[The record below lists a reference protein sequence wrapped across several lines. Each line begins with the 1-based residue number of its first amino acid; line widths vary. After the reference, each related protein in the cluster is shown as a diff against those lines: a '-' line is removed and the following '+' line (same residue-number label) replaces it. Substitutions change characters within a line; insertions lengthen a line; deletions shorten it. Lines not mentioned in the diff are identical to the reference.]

1 MNWKTWVPLII
12 AVILGLIAAKVGRDM
27 LVNRKDVGPEGHL
40 VRIVVAKRDIAPGH
54 TLDANDLTSAAFPP
68 DSIPRGSFRQES
80 ELAGRVAA
88 LQVIQGQP
96 LLDSFLAMT
105 GSGAGVQAIVPP
117 GMRAVTVEVNE
128 FSGVAGL
135 LVPGCRVDVVSTLPD
150 QQTKV
155 SIARTIVQNVKVLAV
170 GQRLTVNNAGAKNE
184 SAMSAEAAVA
194 RSVTLLVKPRE
205 AEAIELAS
213 SSGRTRLVLRGSFD
227 EGLRQGEG
235 VSVAE
240 LLGSRPQAAQQV
252 QTAFVERP
260 TTQPTTRPLVEQT
273 VVSAQQP
280 EYEPPPARK
289 HVVEFIRGTKLTRG
303 EFEFSVDADGNEVT
317 GTKEVQ
323 QEIEN

>member
-1 MNWKTWVPLII
+1 
-12 AVILGLIAAKVGRDM
+12 VILGLIAAKVGRDM
-27 LVNRKDVGPEGHL
+27 LVSRKESGPEGQL

-54 TLDANDLTSAAFPP
+54 TMEANDLASAAFPP

-80 ELAGRVAA
+80 ELAGRVA
-88 LQVIQGQP
+88 LIQVIQGQP
-96 LLDSFLAMT
+96 ILDSFLAMAGS
-105 GSGAGVQAIVPP
+105 GSGAQAIVPP
-117 GMRAVTVEVNE
+117 GMRAVTLEVNE

-155 SIARTIVQNVKVLAV
+155 SVARTIVQNVKVLAV

-240 LLGSRPQAAQQV
+240 LLGSRPQNV
-252 QTAFVERP
+252 QPAIIEKP
-260 TTQPTTRPLVEQT
+260 TTQPVDP
-273 VVSAQQP
+273 VVVAVHQS
-280 EYEPPPARK
+280 EYEPPQTRK
-289 HVVEFIRGTKLTRG
+289 HVVEFIRGTKLTHG
-303 EFEFSVDADGNEVT
+303 EFEVSVDANGNEIS
-317 GTKEVQ
+317 GTKENEK
-323 QEIEN
+323 EIEN

>member
-12 AVILGLIAAKVGRDM
+12 AVILGLIAAKVGRDL
-27 LVNRKDVGPEGHL
+27 LVSRKDSGPDGQL
-40 VRIVVAKRDIAPGH
+40 VRIIVAKRDIAPGH
-54 TLDANDLTSAAFPP
+54 TLEANDLTTAAFPP
-68 DSIPRGSFRQES
+68 DSIPRGSFREES
-80 ELAGRVAA
+80 QVSGRVAA

-96 LLDSFLAMT
+96 MLDSFLAMQ
-105 GSGAGVQAIVPP
+105 GSGAGAQAIVPP

-135 LVPGCRVDVVSTLPD
+135 LMPGCRVDVVSTLPD
-150 QQTKV
+150 QQTKI

-170 GQRLTVNNAGAKNE
+170 GQRLTVNNASAKNE

-205 AEAIELAS
+205 AEAIELCS

-240 LLGSRPQAAQQV
+240 LLGARPQITQQV
-252 QTAFVERP
+252 SQPVYVERP
-260 TTQPTTRPLVEQT
+260 TTQPTTKPVVDQTLVQADPPQFEQPQT
-273 VVSAQQP
+273 
-280 EYEPPPARK
+280 RK
-289 HVVEFIRGTKLTRG
+289 FVVEFIRGTKLTRG
-303 EFEFSVDADGNEVT
+303 EIEVSVDSEGNEVI
-317 GTKEVQ
+317 GTTK
-323 QEIEN
+323 EIEN

>member
-1 MNWKTWVPLII
+1 
-12 AVILGLIAAKVGRDM
+12 
-27 LVNRKDVGPEGHL
+27 

-54 TLDANDLTSAAFPP
+54 TLDVNDLASAAFPP

-80 ELAGRVAA
+80 ELTGRVA
-88 LQVIQGQP
+88 LIQVIQGQP
-96 LLDSFLAMT
+96 VLDSFLAMAGS
-105 GSGAGVQAIVPP
+105 GSGAQAIVPP
-117 GMRAVTVEVNE
+117 GMRAVTLEVNE

-150 QQTKV
+150 QQTKI

-227 EGLRQGEG
+227 EGVRQGDG

-240 LLGSRPQAAQQV
+240 LLGSRPQIV
-252 QTAFVERP
+252 QPVQPVIVEKP
-260 TTQPTTRPLVEQT
+260 TTQPVDP
-273 VVSAQQP
+273 VVVAVHQP
-280 EYEPPPARK
+280 EYEQPQIRK
-289 HVVEFIRGTKLTRG
+289 HIVEFIRGTKLTHG
-303 EFEFSVDADGNEVT
+303 EFEVSVDVNGNEIS
-317 GTKEVQ
+317 GTKEIEN
-323 QEIEN
+323 EIEN

>member
-27 LVNRKDVGPEGHL
+27 LVNRHEGGPEGQL

-54 TLDANDLTSAAFPP
+54 TLEAADLVEAAFPP
-68 DSIPRGSFRQES
+68 ESVPRGSFRASS
-80 ELAGRVAA
+80 EPAGRVAA
-88 LQVIQGQP
+88 IQVIQGQP
-96 LLDSFLAMT
+96 VLDSFLAMT
-105 GSGAGVQAIVPP
+105 GSGAGAQAIVPP

-150 QQTKV
+150 QTTKASV
-155 SIARTIVQNVKVLAV
+155 ARTIVQNVKVLAV

-205 AEAIELAS
+205 AEAIELCS

-227 EGLRQGEG
+227 EGTRQGES
-235 VSVAE
+235 VSVAD
-240 LLGSRPQAAQQV
+240 LLGSRTQV
-252 QTAFVERP
+252 VQPVIEKP
-260 TTQPTTRPLVEQT
+260 TTQPVEP
-273 VVSAQQP
+273 VVVAVQP
-280 EYEPPPARK
+280 EIELPQPQTRK
-289 HVVEFIRGTKLTRG
+289 HLVEFIRGTKLTRG
-303 EFEFSVDADGNEVT
+303 EFEVSIDADGNEVS
-317 GTKEVQ
+317 GTNENEK
-323 QEIEN
+323 EIEN

>member
-12 AVILGLIAAKVGRDM
+12 AVILGLIAAKVGRDL
-27 LVNRKDVGPEGHL
+27 LVSRKDSGGDTTH

-54 TLDANDLTSAAFPP
+54 TLEAGDLATAAFPP
-68 DSIPRGSFRQES
+68 DSVPRGSFREEAQ
-80 ELAGRVAA
+80 LNGRVAA
-88 LQVIQGQP
+88 IQVIKGQP
-96 LLDSFLAMT
+96 LLDSFLAMQ
-105 GSGAGVQAIVPP
+105 GSGAGAQAIVPP
-117 GMRAVTVEVNE
+117 GMRAVTLEVNE
-128 FSGVAGL
+128 TSGVAGL

-150 QQTKV
+150 QQTKI

-227 EGLRQGEG
+227 EGLRQGDG

-240 LLGSRPQAAQQV
+240 LLGARPQTVVQQIQPV
-252 QTAFVERP
+252 VVERA
-260 TTQPTTRPLVEQT
+260 TTQPSTRPVVEQT
-273 VVSAQQP
+273 VVQADPQP
-280 EYEPPPARK
+280 YEPPQTRK
-289 HVVEFIRGTKLTRG
+289 FVVEFIRGTKLTHG
-303 EFEFSVDADGNEVT
+303 EFEVSLDSGGSEVT
-317 GTKEVQ
+317 GTTK
-323 QEIEN
+323 EIENP

>member
-27 LVNRKDVGPEGHL
+27 LVNRKDTGTEGQL

-54 TLDANDLTSAAFPP
+54 TLDPNDLATAAFPP
-68 DSIPRGSFRQES
+68 DSMPRGSFKQES
-80 ELAGRVAA
+80 ELAGRVAVI
-88 LQVIQGQP
+88 QVIQGQP

-105 GSGAGVQAIVPP
+105 GSGAGAQAIVPP
-117 GMRAVTVEVNE
+117 GMRAVTLEVNE

-135 LVPGCRVDVVSTLPD
+135 LMPGCRVDVVSTLPD
-150 QQTKV
+150 QQTKI

-170 GQRLTVNNAGAKNE
+170 GQRLTINNASAKNE
-184 SAMSAEAAVA
+184 SAMNAEAAVA

-240 LLGSRPQAAQQV
+240 LLGSRQQQQQV
-252 QTAFVERP
+252 QIVERP
-260 TTQPTTRPLVEQT
+260 TTQPVDPVF
-273 VVSAQQP
+273 VAVHQP
-280 EYEPPPARK
+280 DYEPQQTRK
-289 HVVEFIRGTKLTRG
+289 HVVEFIRGTKLTHG
-303 EFEFSVDADGNEVT
+303 EFELHVDSEGNELGT
-317 GTKEVQ
+317 TKET
-323 QEIEN
+323 EN

>member
-12 AVILGLIAAKVGRDM
+12 AVILGLIAAKVGRDV
-27 LVNRKDVGPEGHL
+27 LLSRKDSGPDGQL
-40 VRIVVAKRDIAPGH
+40 TRIVVAKRDIAPGH
-54 TLDANDLTSAAFPP
+54 TIDANDLTSAAFPP
-68 DSIPRGSFRQES
+68 DSVPRGSFRQES
-80 ELAGRVAA
+80 ELPGRVAA
-88 LQVIQGQP
+88 IQVIQGQP

-170 GQRLTVNNAGAKNE
+170 GQRLTVNNNGAKNE

-227 EGLRQGEG
+227 EGLRQGDG

-240 LLGSRPQAAQQV
+240 LLGSRPQNVQQV
-252 QTAFVERP
+252 VQPVIEKPA
-260 TTQPTTRPLVEQT
+260 TQPANPIEVA
-273 VVSAQQP
+273 VQQP
-280 EYEPPPARK
+280 EYEPPQTRK

-303 EFEFSVDADGNEVT
+303 EFEVSVDANGSEVS
-317 GTKEVQ
+317 GTKEV
-323 QEIEN
+323 EPDLEN

>member
-27 LVNRKDVGPEGHL
+27 LVNRKDAGPEGQL
-40 VRIVVAKRDIAPGH
+40 VRIVVAKRDISPGH
-54 TLDANDLTSAAFPP
+54 TLEANDLTTAAFPP
-68 DSIPRGSFRQES
+68 DSVPRGSFKQEK
-80 ELAGRVAA
+80 ELSGRVAL
-88 LQVIQGQP
+88 LQVVQGQP

-105 GSGAGVQAIVPP
+105 GSGSGAQAIVPP

-150 QQTKV
+150 QQTKI

-170 GQRLTVNNAGAKNE
+170 GQRLTINNAGAKNE

-227 EGLRQGEG
+227 EGVRQGDG
-235 VSVAE
+235 VTVAE
-240 LLGSRPQAAQQV
+240 LLGTRPQQVVQQV
-252 QTAFVERP
+252 QPVYVERP
-260 TTQPTTRPLVEQT
+260 TTQPTTQPVQTAVVDVEPTQYEQPQT
-273 VVSAQQP
+273 
-280 EYEPPPARK
+280 RK

-303 EFEFSVDADGNEVT
+303 EFEVTVDTEGNEIT
-317 GTKEVQ
+317 GTTK
-323 QEIEN
+323 EIEN